1 MAHSRDRAE
10 RLRLPSRRLKCP
22 PNGVFNLIVDAAV
35 VHWSMDTRQAELREA
50 LDKVLEH
57 RGDTTLN
64 RALELR
70 WRKRPRPLVRAFE

>member
-1 MAHSRDRAE
+1 MSPERAFD
-10 RLRLPSRRLKCP
+10 L
-22 PNGVFNLIVDAAV
+22 VVDAAV

-57 RGDTTLN
+57 RGDTTLS

-70 WRKRPRPLVRAFE
+70 WHKQPRPLVRAFE

>member
-1 MAHSRDRAE
+1 MSPE
-10 RLRLPSRRLKCP
+10 R
-22 PNGVFNLIVDAAV
+22 VFNLIVDAAV

>member
-1 MAHSRDRAE
+1 MSPERAFD
-10 RLRLPSRRLKCP
+10 LVV
-22 PNGVFNLIVDAAV
+22 NAAV

-57 RGDTTLN
+57 RGDTTLS

-70 WRKRPRPLVRAFE
+70 WHKRPRPLVRSFE

>member
-1 MAHSRDRAE
+1 MSPERA
-10 RLRLPSRRLKCP
+10 
-22 PNGVFNLIVDAAV
+22 FNLIVDAAV

-64 RALELR
+64 RALERR

>member
-1 MAHSRDRAE
+1 MSPERAFD
-10 RLRLPSRRLKCP
+10 L
-22 PNGVFNLIVDAAV
+22 VVDAAV

-57 RGDTTLN
+57 RGDTTLS

-70 WRKRPRPLVRAFE
+70 WHKRPRPLVRSFE

>member
-1 MAHSRDRAE
+1 MSPERAFD
-10 RLRLPSRRLKCP
+10 LVV
-22 PNGVFNLIVDAAV
+22 NAAV

-57 RGDTTLN
+57 RGDTTLS

-70 WRKRPRPLVRAFE
+70 WHKPPRPLVRAFE